1 LAALEVAGYVGCA
14 LRVAHHGDGTWWC
27 VLFGVH
33 VTWEAQAMLVG
44 LVAAVVVRP
53 PAIVTVMHLLFL

>member
-1 LAALEVAGYVGCA
+1 M
-14 LRVAHHGDGTWWC
+14 RVAQGGDGTWWC

-33 VTWEAQAMLVG
+33 VTWEAQAKLVG

-53 PAIVTVMHLLFL
+53 PAIVTAMHLLFL